1 LNLSILKE
9 GEFVKKVELKCDR
22 LNERGQGVGQYGR
35 ETFEIPNFLPKE
47 VGIFSFDEDKKY
59 QKFKLIKILKT
70 SPMRTEVKCDVFN
83 LCGGC
88 QLLHMK
94 YDDQIAFKQRIV
106 EECFKKGKL
115 PFKIDT
121 IIPAKKQTAYR
132 NKMQVAYKYRE
143 GKIVYGFYEEESHRI
158 IHLNHCLVQSERQNE
173 IVKYVQQIMQ
183 QLKLSPYN
191 EDKRTGLIRFVL
203 VREAHVTGEVMVIV
217 VTNGDIFPS
226 RSEFVKRLKD
236 NFPYITTII
245 QNINN
250 RKTSIILGEE
260 ERILFG
266 KGYIEDYL
274 LGIKF
279 KISSKAFFQINPE
292 QTEKLY
298 QKVEEYASL
307 TGTEVVL
314 DAYSGVGTI
323 GMVLAK
329 KAKQVIGVES
339 SKQAVSNASANAYE
353 NKIRNIKFYCHDATE
368 FLKQMVK
375 DNVGIDVLIMDP
387 PRSGSTTEFLNAIL
401 SLKPQKVIY
410 VSCDPTTLVRD
421 LKVLEGAYKIENKT
435 IVDMF
440 VGTYHVETIVS
451 MSLNRN

>member
-1 LNLSILKE
+1 MVL
-9 GEFVKKVELKCDR
+9 VKKVELKCNN
-22 LNERGQGVGQYGR
+22 LNERGQGTGQYGK
-35 ETFEIPNFLPKE
+35 EMFAIPNFLPKE
-47 VGIFSFDEDKKY
+47 VGIFSVDEDQKY
-59 QKFKLIKILKT
+59 QKFKLIKLLKT
-70 SPMRTEVKCDVFN
+70 SPVRTDVKCDVFN
-83 LCGGC
+83 SCGGC

-94 YDDQIAFKQRIV
+94 YVEQIAFKQGFV
-106 EECFKKGKL
+106 EECLKNAKL

-121 IIPAKKQTAYR
+121 VIQAEHQTAYR

-158 IHLNHCLVQSERQNE
+158 IHLNHCLVQSQRQNE
-173 IVKYVQQIMQ
+173 IVKQVQQIMQ
-183 QLKLSPYN
+183 QLKLTPYN
-191 EDKRTGLIRFVL
+191 EDKRTGLIRFIL

-217 VTNGDIFPS
+217 VTNGDLFPG

-236 NFPYITTII
+236 KFSYITTIV
-245 QNINN
+245 QNINT

-260 ERILFG
+260 ERTLFG

-279 KISSKAFFQINPE
+279 KISAKAFFQINPE

-298 QKVEEYASL
+298 QKVEEYAAL
-307 TGTEVVL
+307 TGTEVVI

-323 GMVLAK
+323 GMILAK

-339 SKQAVSNASANAYE
+339 NKQAVSNASANAYE
-353 NKIRNIKFYCHDATE
+353 NKIKNIKFYCNDATE
-368 FLKQMVK
+368 FLKQMAK
-375 DNVGIDVLIMDP
+375 DKIAIDVLVMDP
-387 PRSGSTTEFLNAIL
+387 PRSGSTTEFLNAINE
-401 SLKPQKVIY
+401 LKPQKVIY

-421 LKVLEGAYKIENKT
+421 LKVLESNYKIENKT

-440 VGTYHVETIVS
+440 VGTYHVETVV
-451 MSLNRN
+451 LLELKK

>member
-1 LNLSILKE
+1 M
-9 GEFVKKVELKCDR
+9 KKVELKCDR

-47 VGIFSFDEDKKY
+47 VGIFSVDEDKKY
-59 QKFKLIKILKT
+59 QKFKLIKIVKP
-70 SPMRTEVKCDVFN
+70 SPMRREVKCDVFD

-94 YDDQIAFKQRIV
+94 YEEQIAFKQGFV
-106 EECFKKGKL
+106 EECFKKMKL
-115 PFKIDT
+115 PFKIDHV
-121 IIPAKKQTAYR
+121 IPAEKETAYR

-158 IHLNHCLVQSERQNE
+158 IHLNHCLVQSDKQNE
-173 IVKYVQQIMQ
+173 IVKYIQQIMQ

-191 EDKRTGLIRFVL
+191 EDKRTGLIRFIL
-203 VREAHVTGEVMVIV
+203 VREAHITGEVMVIV
-217 VTNGDIFPS
+217 VTNGDIFPG

-236 NFPYITTII
+236 KFPYITTII

-250 RKTSIILGEE
+250 RKTSIILGDD
-260 ERILFG
+260 ERTLFG

-307 TGTEVVL
+307 TGTEVVV

-329 KAKQVIGVES
+329 KAKQVISVES
-339 SKQAVSNASANAYE
+339 NKQAVSNASANAFE
-353 NKIRNIKFYCHDATE
+353 NKIKNIKFYCNDATE
-368 FLKQMVK
+368 FLKQMAK

-401 SLKPQKVIY
+401 ELKPQKVIY

-421 LKVLEGAYKIENKT
+421 LKVLEGDYKIENKT

-440 VGTYHVETIVS
+440 VGTYHVETVVL
-451 MSLNRN
+451 MTRAK